1 MATMLVSHA
10 RSACCTSHSYR
21 VAWLRDRPFLGQLE
35 EFAPAASARSDPFWF
50 VLQDHPTGPHSSAL
64 YKAMAANHTSSLC
77 FVHSIAQHPKGKGSH
92 TASGA
97 NLLLC
102 WCDVVSGCRVTPA
115 MWLAKAGACQHH
127 LAHCFA
133 TCTLLWSA
141 FNPMAPACNQPRD
154 QVLEA
159 MWDLHGVF
167 SEHLCTATAIV
178 LADPPAPLYVCTTNQ
193 FLVLVHCSG
202 DAHRSCHNT
211 HPHTLGLGGC

>member
-1 MATMLVSHA
+1 MWTGASPHLCMRLSCNVSGGHMATMLVGHA

-21 VAWLRDRPFLGQLE
+21 VAWLGDRPFLGQLE

-77 FVHSIAQHPKGKGSH
+77 FVHSVAQHPKGKGSH

-102 WCDVVSGCRVTPA
+102 WCDVVSGCRVTPVE
-115 MWLAKAGACQHH
+115 WLAKAGACQHH

-133 TCTLLWSA
+133 TCTLCGRLSTQW
-141 FNPMAPACNQPRD
+141 C
-154 QVLEA
+154 
-159 MWDLHGVF
+159 LH
-167 SEHLCTATAIV
+167 ATSQG
-178 LADPPAPLYVCTTNQ
+178 TR
-193 FLVLVHCSG
+193 F
-202 DAHRSCHNT
+202 
-211 HPHTLGLGGC
+211 